1 MIDLLFAV
9 RTCSSGNSFDENMN
23 IFLEDSSGT
32 IKTPGYPSGYLPNLP
47 RECFWKII
55 VPTRKV
61 VRIEFS
67 SFRLAQH
74 DNVVITDRI
83 NGLNPI
89 SIRRPGTQPSFKFYS
104 TGYELSIKVNAF
116 YEKNAG
122 PGFIADYRAVPTG
135 QSVSQSFSQSV
146 SQSVS
151 QSFSRSVG
159 QSVSRLFSQSVSQSV
174 SPSVRPS
181 VSQPVSRSASQ
192 SVSQSVS
199 QSGRQSGRQS
209 VSQTISQ

>member
-1 MIDLLFAV
+1 
-9 RTCSSGNSFDENMN
+9 MN

-32 IKTPGYPSGYLPNLP
+32 IKTPGYPTDYPPSLLSK
-47 RECFWKII
+47 CFWKII
-55 VPTRKV
+55 VPTSKV

-67 SFRLAQH
+67 SFRLEEDVYAE
-74 DNVVITDRI
+74 IADRI

-104 TGYELSIKVNAF
+104 TGHELSIKVNAF

-135 QSVSQSFSQSV
+135 QSVSQSVSQSVNQSV

-151 QSFSRSVG
+151 QSVGRSVMIS
-159 QSVSRLFSQSVSQSV
+159 QSVDQSVSQSV
-174 SPSVRPS
+174 SES
-181 VSQPVSRSASQ
+181 VS
-192 SVSQSVS
+192 
-199 QSGRQSGRQS
+199 
-209 VSQTISQ
+209 